1 MLKKTQMVAL
11 IVVILGIVG
20 IPCIGQAQLSLEFSI
35 EDDLTQGPVSLEEDD
50 ALVWV
55 QYWDN
60 QAPPEEQVADLF
72 DWVENPLGTY
82 NFDLPGDAT
91 LDDVIQWVIWI
102 FPQNIV
108 GNNPVDI
115 RPTDALGQTESG
127 MTLYVDD
134 LR

>member
-55 QYWDN
+55 QY
-60 QAPPEEQVADLF
+60 
-72 DWVENPLGTY
+72 
-82 NFDLPGDAT
+82 
-91 LDDVIQWVIWI
+91 
-102 FPQNIV
+102 
-108 GNNPVDI
+108 
-115 RPTDALGQTESG
+115 
-127 MTLYVDD
+127 
-134 LR
+134 